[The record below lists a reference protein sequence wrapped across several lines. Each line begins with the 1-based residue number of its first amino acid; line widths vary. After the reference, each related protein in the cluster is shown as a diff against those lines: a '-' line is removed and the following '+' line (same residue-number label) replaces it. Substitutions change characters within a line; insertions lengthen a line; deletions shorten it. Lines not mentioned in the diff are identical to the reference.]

1 MLQRPV
7 KMLPE
12 KLINS
17 PQGSMTLVQKG
28 FFLDTCFPSLCYGE
42 HFDGPKRKT
51 SEQRLEGTKLERN
64 KSYIYIYIYIYI
76 SKTVNDI
83 IKIQPLY
90 NTLIRQFSKVML

>member
-51 SEQRLEGTKLERN
+51 SEQILEGTKLERN
-64 KSYIYIYIYIYI
+64 KSYIYIYIREI
-76 SKTVNDI
+76 KNDI